1 MERFTAVETAR
12 VVSHLPNFFRK
23 AMTQLI
29 QEELHKEL
37 NTWEQVDIDQVLP
50 NPDPLKLNYVLFTG
64 VTGALG
70 IYIVRELLT
79 HTNAEIYCLVRAEA
93 PQEAKERIAANF
105 ACYNLACTEQE
116 WTRLHFVIGD
126 LHQEQFGLT
135 MSDYGHL
142 ADVIDTIIHCA
153 ANTSFVVRYE
163 VSYKTNV
170 FGTGE
175 LLRFA
180 IRQRIK
186 AFHHV
191 SSCGVGVL
199 AYYEHGDKDLG
210 LFNGYSQS
218 KYVSEKMVHFMLVR
232 GLPGT
237 IYEIGY
243 LSLDY
248 DRFNPTDSFESFL
261 QLCIELKLVP
271 EIDADFDYT
280 PITSV
285 AREMV
290 QTALQQNFQQHKL
303 NLHHPVPLPWSR
315 IVASVCAVKPDVKP
329 MPFLEFFPIFQE
341 FMRLYRGKRIYAM
354 KKVISK
360 DFPLQLNAMFRG
372 VPSDFSPANSPQKYD
387 FERLTSIFSH
397 VQHTYEWQ

>member
-1 MERFTAVETAR
+1 
-12 VVSHLPNFFRK
+12 
-23 AMTQLI
+23 MTQLM
-29 QEELHKEL
+29 QEELHNEL
-37 NTWEQVDIDQVLP
+37 STLEQVDIDQVLP
-50 NPDPLKLNYVLFTG
+50 NPNPLKLNYVLVTG

-191 SSCGVGVL
+191 SSCGVRVL
-199 AYYEHGDKDLG
+199 AYYEPGDKDLG

-218 KYVSEKMVHFMLVR
+218 KYVSEKMVHFMLDR

-261 QLCIELKLVP
+261 QLCMELKLVP

-290 QTALQQNFQQHKL
+290 QTAQKPNFQQHKL
-303 NLHHPVPLPWSR
+303 SLHHAVPLPWST
-315 IVASVCAVKPDVKP
+315 IVAALCAVKPDVKP
-329 MPFLEFFPIFQE
+329 MPFVEFFPIFQE
-341 FMRLYRGKRIYAM
+341 FMKLYRGKRIYAM

-372 VPSDFSPANSPQKYD
+372 LPSDFSPANSPQKYD
-387 FERLTSIFSH
+387 LERLISIFSH